1 MSGALIL
8 TPFDLCHLHQHSM
21 LVCDGGILT
30 RSDIWHVNVETDADV
45 VADADRF
52 FWSTAFE

>member
-1 MSGALIL
+1 MSGAL
-8 TPFDLCHLHQHSM
+8 FDFCHLHQHPM

-30 RSDIWHVNVETDADV
+30 RSDIWHVNVETDTDV
-45 VADADRF
+45 VADADGF